1 MLVMVDIG
9 GIDRTGVRYIFQEV
23 LEGMTFLEERSKL
36 EKEKVKKQSHPYQPS
51 HLTQITHPTHPSQPY
66 QQSHP
71 LKEEQEGE
79 VRELVE
85 KGLGKTEKMMKGE

>member
-1 MLVMVDIG
+1 
-9 GIDRTGVRYIFQEV
+9 
-23 LEGMTFLEERSKL
+23 MTFLGERSQL
-36 EKEKVKKQSHPYQPS
+36 EKEKVKKQNQSHPYHPYQPS

-85 KGLGKTEKMMKGE
+85 KGLVKTEKMMKGE